1 MSLLFRVDL
10 IKTDQV
16 NPCESICSVRTRELV
31 SHVWILDPL
40 LERPAARQI
49 TSIRGRS
56 RAEPDLAIIIVAVRE
71 MAVHAAID
79 WCPDDVSLLTC
90 RHLEVSGDCF
100 GKGLL
105 IGKVNAGGEDLE
117 SDTDTDARSV
127 ADRL

>member
-1 MSLLFRVDL
+1 M
-10 IKTDQV
+10 
-16 NPCESICSVRTRELV
+16 TRELV

-56 RAEPDLAIIIVAVRE
+56 RAEPDLSIVIVAVRE

-79 WCPDDVSLLTC
+79 WRPDDVSLLTC

-100 GKGLL
+100 AEGLL
-105 IGKVNAGGEDLE
+105 SGKVNAGREDLE
-117 SDTDTDARSV
+117 SDTNTDARSV
-127 ADRL
+127 ADGL